1 MLWSLTKVVLFLLA
15 IGCLA
20 VLGTMLSAT
29 GEAVRIT
36 ALGMEFTLGPLQAVV
51 GILLLFGLVWLGLRI
66 LAFLVATVRFLNG
79 DETAISRYFD
89 RNRERKGYAAMSE
102 ALIAL
107 ASGESAAALQ
117 RAKTAEK
124 LLRKPELT
132 TLLLAQAAEANGD
145 GRMAVN
151 AYKSLLQNEQTRFA
165 AMRGL
170 LRNKLAEGDTDTAL
184 KLAEKAFAMKP
195 RHAETQDIL
204 LKLQSDHRD
213 WKGARITLGEKL
225 RSGELPSS
233 VYRRRDALLAL
244 EEAKVITDEGST
256 IEAREAAIEA
266 NKLSPDLIP
275 AAVIAARALVEK
287 GDAKSATRVLKKA
300 WEVLPHPDLA
310 AAFAAIE
317 PEEAPAERLKRFKPL
332 LQARPQ
338 DEETR
343 LTKAELLL
351 ADTDFNGARE
361 ALGSLA
367 EDHPTQRSLAILA
380 AIERGSGGDDA
391 LVRGILAKAVAASRG
406 PQWCCDK
413 CQAVQEDWTPI
424 CPDCGGFDTLSWRE
438 PLHEGRKPAGV
449 LARLAPFLF
458 GQDRPKVIEAEEIAA
473 TSAVVAA
480 VPASAPAHAP
490 APAGAKVPDAV
501 VVDDAEVIDLP
512 EGLTPDEILRRA
524 N

>member
-1 MLWSLTKVVLFLLA
+1 MLWSLTKVVLFLLI

-20 VLGTMLSAT
+20 FVGSLLSDT
-29 GEAVRIT
+29 GEAVRIS
-36 ALGMEFTLGPLQAVV
+36 AAGMEFTLGPLQAIIAVLV
-51 GILLLFGLVWLGLRI
+51 LFGLVWLALR
-66 LAFLVATVRFLNG
+66 LFALLTATLRFLNG
-79 DETAISRYFD
+79 DDTAISRYFD

-102 ALIAL
+102 AMIAL
-107 ASGESAAALQ
+107 ASGENASAMQ
-117 RAKTAEK
+117 RAKTAER

-132 TLLLAQAAEANGD
+132 TLLVAQAAEASGD
-145 GRMAVN
+145 GRAAMN
-151 AYKSLLQNEQTRFA
+151 AYKSLLSNEQTRFA

-170 LRNKLAEGDTDTAL
+170 LRHKLAEGDTDTAL
-184 KLAEKAFAMKP
+184 KLAEKAFALKP
-195 RHAETQDIL
+195 RHSETQDIL
-204 LKLQSDHRD
+204 LKLQSEHRD
-213 WKGARITLGEKL
+213 WKGARVTLGEKL
-225 RSGELPSS
+225 RSGELPRS

-287 GDAKSATRVLKKA
+287 GDPKGATRVLKKA

-317 PEEAPAERLKRFKPL
+317 PEESPADRLKRFKPL
-332 LQARPQ
+332 LQSRPQ

-351 ADTDFNGARE
+351 ADGDFSAARE
-361 ALGSLA
+361 ALGTLA
-367 EDHPTQRSLAILA
+367 EDHPTQRTLAILA
-380 AIERGSGGDDA
+380 AVERGSGASDM

-413 CQAVQEDWTPI
+413 CQAVQEDWAPI
-424 CPDCGGFDTLSWRE
+424 CADCGGFDTLSWRE
-438 PLHEGRKPAGV
+438 PLHEGRKPAGI

-458 GQDRPKVIEAEEIAA
+458 GQDKPPLIEAEEVVEEVAP
-473 TSAVVAA
+473 AVRA
-480 VPASAPAHAP
+480 VEHEPQPKSAPVVEP
-490 APAGAKVPDAV
+490 A
-501 VVDDAEVIDLP
+501 DDVIDITP
-512 EGLTPDEILRRA
+512 GLTPDEILRRA

>member
-1 MLWSLTKVVLFLLA
+1 MLWSLTKVVLFLLLIA
-15 IGCLA
+15 CLA
-20 VLGTMLSAT
+20 VLGGLLSDT
-29 GEAVRIT
+29 GEALRIS
-36 ALGMEFTLGPLQAVV
+36 AAGLEFTLGPLQAVIAV
-51 GILLLFGLVWLGLRI
+51 LLLFALVWVILRVI
-66 LAFLVATVRFLNG
+66 GFLSATLRFLNG

-89 RNRERKGYAAMSE
+89 RNRERKGYAAISE
-102 ALIAL
+102 ALVAL
-107 ASGESAAALQ
+107 ASGEHAAAMQ
-117 RAKTAEK
+117 RARAAER
-124 LLRKPELT
+124 LLKKPELT
-132 TLLLAQAAEANGD
+132 TLLVAQAAEASGD
-145 GRMAVN
+145 GRIAVN
-151 AYKSLLQNEQTRFA
+151 AWKSLLSNEQTRFA

-170 LRNKLAEGDTDTAL
+170 LRHKLAEGDTDTAL
-184 KLAEKAFAMKP
+184 KLAEKAFALKP

-204 LKLQSDHRD
+204 LKLQADSRD
-213 WKGARITLGEKL
+213 WKGARTTLGEKL
-225 RSGELPSS
+225 RSGELPRS

-244 EEAKVITDEGST
+244 QEAKAITDEGST

-287 GDAKSATRVLKKA
+287 DDRKGATRVLKKA

-317 PEEAPAERLKRFKPL
+317 PDEAPADRVKRFKPL

-343 LTKAELLL
+343 LTRAELLL
-351 ADTDFNGARE
+351 ADGDFPGAR
-361 ALGSLA
+361 AVLGTLA
-367 EDHPTQRSLAILA
+367 EDHPTQRTLAILA
-380 AIERGSGGDDA
+380 AVERGSGAEDA
-391 LVRGILAKAVAASRG
+391 VVRRILARAVTASRG

-413 CQAVQEDWTPI
+413 CQAVQDDWAPI

-458 GQDRPKVIEAEEIAA
+458 GQEKPVLIEAEEIED
-473 TSAVVAA
+473 T
-480 VPASAPAHAP
+480 PAP
-490 APAGAKVPDAV
+490 APDPEPAPAPRTPPDPP
-501 VVDDAEVIDLP
+501 AEVVEAP
-512 EGLTPDEILRRA
+512 PGLTPDEILRRA

>member
-1 MLWSLTKVVLFLLA
+1 MLWSLTKVVLFLLLIA
-15 IGCLA
+15 CLA
-20 VLGTMLSAT
+20 VVADMLSDS
-29 GEAVRIT
+29 GEALRIS
-36 ALGMEFTLGPLQAVV
+36 AAGLEFTLGPVQAV
-51 GILLLFGLVWLGLRI
+51 IAALLLLALVWLVLKLLGL
-66 LAFLVATVRFLNG
+66 LSATLHFLNG

-102 ALIAL
+102 ALVAL
-107 ASGESAAALQ
+107 ASGESAAAMN
-117 RAKTAEK
+117 RARAAER
-124 LLRKPELT
+124 LLKKPELT
-132 TLLLAQAAEANGD
+132 TLLVAQAAEASGD
-145 GRMAVN
+145 GRAAVN
-151 AYKSLLQNEQTRFA
+151 AWKSLLSNEQTRFA

-170 LRNKLAEGDTDTAL
+170 LRHKLAEGDTDTAL
-184 KLAEKAFAMKP
+184 KLAEKAFALKP

-204 LKLQSDHRD
+204 LKLQADHHD
-213 WKGARITLGEKL
+213 WKGARTTLGEKL
-225 RSGELPSS
+225 RSGELPRS

-244 EEAKVITDEGST
+244 QEAKAITDEGST

-287 GDAKSATRVLKKA
+287 DDRKGATRVLKKA

-317 PEEAPAERLKRFKPL
+317 PDETPAERLKRFKPL
-332 LQARPQ
+332 LQSRPQ

-343 LTKAELLL
+343 LTRAELLL
-351 ADTDFNGARE
+351 ADSDFPGARE
-361 ALGSLA
+361 ALGTLA
-367 EDHPTQRSLAILA
+367 EDHPTQRTLAILA
-380 AIERGSGGDDA
+380 AVERGSGAEDA
-391 LVRGILAKAVAASRG
+391 VVRRILARAVAASRG

-413 CQAVQEDWTPI
+413 CQAVQDDWAPI

-458 GQDRPKVIEAEEIAA
+458 GQDKPVLIEAEEIK
-473 TSAVVAA
+473 
-480 VPASAPAHAP
+480 P
-490 APAGAKVPDAV
+490 APAAAPVPPPEPEPEPEPAPPPEP
-501 VVDDAEVIDLP
+501 VDEVAEVP
-512 EGLTPDEILRRA
+512 PGLTPDEILRRA